1 MVNPSR
7 QTLCRQKK
15 PADYKKEQAET
26 IETNG
31 LATKGDSKRTAQPRK
46 HVAKTVMFDYKGYVN
61 DFTEAK
67 VPIKEADRLAERY
80 LEKSP

>member
-1 MVNPSR
+1 
-7 QTLCRQKK
+7 
-15 PADYKKEQAET
+15 
-26 IETNG
+26 
-31 LATKGDSKRTAQPRK
+31 
-46 HVAKTVMFDYKGYVN
+46 MFDYKGYVN